1 MAKRR
6 RKNEEEEEFKLP
18 EFNEEEFL
26 RKELIGTKVMILTVL
41 LAIAGAI
48 IAYLFTLAD
57 VVVVAFFAGF
67 SLLFLLKYVTKFF
80 GVDSSKFERKDWF
93 GHWITYIFAWLA
105 IWILL
110 LNVPFSDVTQPS
122 MTVFVNGNELGGS
135 LPYQVQINGTQAN
148 ITVKATDNAGI
159 KGVYIKVG
167 SNNQIDMTRQDNS
180 NIWLHTINV
189 TNSSVSVIVTTE
201 DVSGNPPVSI
211 SFIIYK

>member
-6 RKNEEEEEFKLP
+6 RKDEEEEEFKLP

-41 LAIAGAI
+41 LAIAGAV
-48 IAYLFTLAD
+48 IAYLLTRAG
-57 VVVVAFFAGF
+57 VVVVAFFAGI
-67 SLLFLLKYVTKFF
+67 SLIFLLKYVTKFF
-80 GVDSSKFERKDWF
+80 GIDSSKFERRDWF

-122 MTVFVNGNELGGS
+122 MTVFVNGSEVICPPCLM
-135 LPYQVQINGTQAN
+135 QINGSQAS

-159 KGVYIKVG
+159 KGVYVII
-167 SNNQIDMTRQDNS
+167 SNSQIDMTRQDN
-180 NIWLHTINV
+180 
-189 TNSSVSVIVTTE
+189 TNLWTLDRDFSGDTEITVMTE
-201 DVSGNPPVSI
+201 DISGNPPVSI
-211 SFIIYK
+211 TFTIDVP